1 MAAEAQEGKAV
12 PPLERGGSTPAEG
25 RGAAA
30 VAGPAAETKQ
40 EVRCGENMFFFLR
53 EKNMFFSSFDARQ
66 IGN

>member
-25 RGAAA
+25 RG
-30 VAGPAAETKQ
+30 PAAETKQ
-40 EVRCGENMFFFLR
+40 EVRCGENIFFFR
-53 EKNMFFSSFDARQ
+53 EKNMFFWSFDARQ